1 MTLDNPVAAKDIA
14 TLPSGAQIVHATATA
29 VLSLSERNVFASVNT
44 ATDSI
49 VLTLPDVAEAAGLFY
64 YIRADI
70 ANGKTVTVED
80 NGNDAGLTNI
90 VLDGDNEFVF
100 LYSTGKE
107 WIAPDT
113 VGYS

>member
-1 MTLDNPVAAKDIA
+1 MTLDNAVAAKGIA
-14 TLPSGAQIVHATATA
+14 TLPSGAQIVHPIATAT
-29 VLSLSERNVFASVNT
+29 LSLSERNVFASVNT
-44 ATDSI
+44 ATGSI

-113 VGYS
+113 VGYA